1 MTLQASARTALILSH
16 VTQAQALAPAPLKLP
31 TIALCPSV
39 TVVPPRVSHADRR
52 HFAQV
57 VRLATSSHRI
67 LVRANAT
74 RQLLTSEAVV
84 LHLSLALTASSIS
97 AITRVMFATISAKN
111 VMITQADAILATAGM
126 FLRQAA
132 AIGTSNQLVAF

>member
-1 MTLQASARTALILSH
+1 M
-16 VTQAQALAPAPLKLP
+16 TQAQALAPAPLKLP

-84 LHLSLALTASSIS
+84 LHLSLALTASLIS
-97 AITRVMFATISAKN
+97 AITRVMYATISAKN

-132 AIGTSNQLVAF
+132 AIGT

>member
-1 MTLQASARTALILSH
+1 M
-16 VTQAQALAPAPLKLP
+16 TQALARAPAPLKLP

-39 TVVPPRVSHADRR
+39 TVVPPRVSHAGRR

-57 VRLATSSHRI
+57 ARLATSSHRI

-84 LHLSLALTASSIS
+84 LHLSLALTVSSIS
-97 AITRVMFATISAKN
+97 AIIRVMYATISAKN
-111 VMITQADAILATAGM
+111 AMITQADAILATAGM

-132 AIGTSNQLVAF
+132 AIGMSNQLVAC

>member
-1 MTLQASARTALILSH
+1 M
-16 VTQAQALAPAPLKLP
+16 TQAQALAPAPLKLP
-31 TIALCPSV
+31 TIAPYPSV

-67 LVRANAT
+67 LVRANAA

-84 LHLSLALTASSIS
+84 LHLSLALTASLIS
-97 AITRVMFATISAKN
+97 AITRVMYATISAKN

>member
-1 MTLQASARTALILSH
+1 MTQTL
-16 VTQAQALAPAPLKLP
+16 ALAPAPLKLP
-31 TIALCPSV
+31 TIAPHPSV
-39 TVVPPRVSHADRR
+39 TVVLPRVPLANRR

-57 VRLATSSHRI
+57 VRLATSSHQI

-84 LHLSLALTASSIS
+84 LHLSLVLTASSILV
-97 AITRVMFATISAKN
+97 ITRVMFATISAKN
-111 VMITQADAILATAGM
+111 AMITQADATPATAGM

-132 AIGTSNQLVAF
+132 AIGT

>member
-1 MTLQASARTALILSH
+1 M
-16 VTQAQALAPAPLKLP
+16 TQAQALAPAPLKLP
-31 TIALCPSV
+31 TIAPHPSV
-39 TVVPPRVSHADRR
+39 TVVRPRVSHADRR

-67 LVRANAT
+67 LVRANAA

-84 LHLSLALTASSIS
+84 LHLSLALTASLIS
-97 AITRVMFATISAKN
+97 AITRVMYATISAKN

-132 AIGTSNQLVAF
+132 AIGTSNQLVAC

>member
-1 MTLQASARTALILSH
+1 

-31 TIALCPSV
+31 TIAPHPSV

-67 LVRANAT
+67 LVRANAA

-97 AITRVMFATISAKN
+97 AITRVMYATISAKN

-132 AIGTSNQLVAF
+132 AIGTSNQLVAC

>member
-1 MTLQASARTALILSH
+1 M
-16 VTQAQALAPAPLKLP
+16 
-31 TIALCPSV
+31 CPSV
-39 TVVPPRVSHADRR
+39 TVVPPRVSHAHRR

-57 VRLATSSHRI
+57 VRLATSSQRI

-84 LHLSLALTASSIS
+84 LHLCLALTASSIS

-111 VMITQADAILATAGM
+111 AMITQADAIPATAGM
-126 FLRQAA
+126 FLRQVA
-132 AIGTSNQLVAF
+132 AIGTSNQLVAY

>member
-1 MTLQASARTALILSH
+1 M
-16 VTQAQALAPAPLKLP
+16 TQAQALAPAPLKLP

-84 LHLSLALTASSIS
+84 LHLSLALTASLIS
-97 AITRVMFATISAKN
+97 AITRVMYATISAKN

>member
-1 MTLQASARTALILSH
+1 M
-16 VTQAQALAPAPLKLP
+16 TQALALAPAPLKLP
-31 TIALCPSV
+31 TIAPHPSV
-39 TVVPPRVSHADRR
+39 TAVRPRVPLANRR

-67 LVRANAT
+67 LVRVNAT

>member
-1 MTLQASARTALILSH
+1 MTQ
-16 VTQAQALAPAPLKLP
+16 VPAPAPALLKPP
-31 TIALCPSV
+31 TIAPHPSV
-39 TVVPPRVSHADRR
+39 TVVPPRVPLANRI

-74 RQLLTSEAVV
+74 RQLLTLEAVV
-84 LHLSLALTASSIS
+84 LHLSLALMASSIS
-97 AITRVMFATISAKN
+97 AITHVMFATISAKN
-111 VMITQADAILATAGM
+111 AMITQGDATPATPGM

-132 AIGTSNQLVAF
+132 AIETSNQLVAC